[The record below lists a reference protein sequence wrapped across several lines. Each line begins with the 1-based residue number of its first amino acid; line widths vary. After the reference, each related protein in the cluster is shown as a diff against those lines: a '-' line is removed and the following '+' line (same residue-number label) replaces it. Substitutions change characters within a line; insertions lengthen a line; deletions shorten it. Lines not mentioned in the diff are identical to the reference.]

1 MQIKNGNVFLK
12 DGSFVKANIRI
23 DGGKITEVSDF
34 TPEEGA
40 VDAEGM
46 YVVPGYVDIHIHGAN
61 GSDCCDATVDA
72 LDTVA
77 AYLAKQGVTSFA
89 ATTMSLGEDTL
100 SAVAEAVKFRM
111 ENPAENSAKI
121 RGINMEGPF
130 FSKAK
135 RGAQNEKF
143 IINPDYEFFSRV
155 NAKSGNNVKLIDIA
169 PELEGSVEFIKKA
182 SRDCVVSIAHT
193 EADYD
198 TAVTAFKSGVT
209 HVTHLYNAMPP
220 FSHRAPGV
228 VGAASDY
235 AKHVELICDGIHS
248 HPATVRSVFKLFG
261 DDRICIIS
269 DAMQACG
276 LEDGEYELGGQK
288 VFVSEGRATLAN
300 GTIAGSTT
308 NLAEG
313 VRRAVKFG
321 VPVASALKAA
331 TVNPAG
337 VLGIEDKAG
346 ILEAGRDADILILD
360 ESLTPKTVIISGKIL
375 DV

>member
-1 MQIKNGNVFLK
+1 MQIKNGRVFLK
-12 DGSFVKANIRI
+12 DGSFVQANIRI
-23 DGGKITEVSDF
+23 ENGRITEVSDF
-34 TPEEGA
+34 TPDADA
-40 VDAEGM
+40 VDAKGM
-46 YVVPGYVDIHIHGAN
+46 YVVPGYVDIHIHGAD
-61 GSDCCDATVDA
+61 GSDCCDATVEA

-100 SAVAEAVKFRM
+100 SAVAQAVKERM
-111 ENPAENSAKI
+111 DNPAEGCAKI
-121 RGINMEGPF
+121 VGINMEGPF

-169 PELEGSVEFIKKA
+169 PELEGSKEFIEKA

-193 EADYD
+193 EADYY
-198 TAVTAFKSGVT
+198 TSVMAFENGVT

-228 VGAASDY
+228 VGAAADY
-235 AKHVELICDGIHS
+235 AKDIELICDGIHS
-248 HPATVRSVFKLFG
+248 HPATVRSVFRLFG
-261 DDRICIIS
+261 DDRVCIIS

-276 LEDGEYELGGQK
+276 LADGEYELGGQK
-288 VFVSEGRATLAN
+288 VFVSESKATLAN

-321 VPVASALKAA
+321 VPLESALKAA
-331 TVNPAG
+331 TANPAR
-337 VLGIEDKAG
+337 VLGMTGEIG
-346 ILEAGRDADILILD
+346 SVEAGAKADILILD
-360 ESLTPKTVIISGKIL
+360 ESLTPKTIIIDGKVL
-375 DV
+375 N

>member
-1 MQIKNGNVFLK
+1 MQIKNGRVFLK
-12 DGSFVKANIRI
+12 DGSFVQANIRI
-23 DGGKITEVSDF
+23 ENGRITEVSDF
-34 TPEEGA
+34 TPDADA
-40 VDAEGM
+40 VDAKGM
-46 YVVPGYVDIHIHGAN
+46 YVVPGYVDIHIHGAD
-61 GSDCCDATVDA
+61 GSDCCDATVEA

-100 SAVAEAVKFRM
+100 SAVAQAVKERM
-111 ENPAENSAKI
+111 DNPAEGCAKI
-121 RGINMEGPF
+121 VGINMEGPF

-169 PELEGSVEFIKKA
+169 PELEGSKEFIEKA
-182 SRDCVVSIAHT
+182 SKDCVVSIAHT

-198 TAVTAFKSGVT
+198 TSVMAFENGVT

-228 VGAASDY
+228 VGAAADY
-235 AKHVELICDGIHS
+235 AKDIELICDGIHS
-248 HPATVRSVFKLFG
+248 HPATVRSVFRLFG
-261 DDRICIIS
+261 DDRVCIIS

-276 LEDGEYELGGQK
+276 LADGEYELGGQK
-288 VFVSEGRATLAN
+288 VFVSESKATLAN

-321 VPVASALKAA
+321 VPLESALKAA
-331 TVNPAG
+331 TANPAR
-337 VLGIEDKAG
+337 VLGMTGEIG
-346 ILEAGRDADILILD
+346 SVEAGAKADILILD
-360 ESLTPKTVIISGKIL
+360 ESLTPTTIIIDGKVL
-375 DV
+375 N

>member
-1 MQIKNGNVFLK
+1 MQIKNGRVFLK
-12 DGSFVKANIRI
+12 DGSFVQANIRI
-23 DGGKITEVSDF
+23 ENGRITEVSDF
-34 TPEEGA
+34 TPDADA
-40 VDAEGM
+40 VDAKGM
-46 YVVPGYVDIHIHGAN
+46 YVVPGYVDIHIHGAD
-61 GSDCCDATVDA
+61 GSDCCDATVEA

-100 SAVAEAVKFRM
+100 SAVAQAVKERM
-111 ENPAENSAKI
+111 DNPAEGCAKI
-121 RGINMEGPF
+121 VGINMEGPF

-169 PELEGSVEFIKKA
+169 PELEGSKEFIEKA

-198 TAVTAFKSGVT
+198 TSVMAFENGVT

-228 VGAASDY
+228 VGAAADY
-235 AKHVELICDGIHS
+235 AKDIELICDGIHS
-248 HPATVRSVFKLFG
+248 HPATVRSVFRLFG
-261 DDRICIIS
+261 DDRVCIIS

-276 LEDGEYELGGQK
+276 LADGEYELGGQK
-288 VFVSEGRATLAN
+288 VFVSESKATLAN

-321 VPVASALKAA
+321 VPLESALKAA
-331 TVNPAG
+331 TANPAR
-337 VLGIEDKAG
+337 VLGMTGEIG
-346 ILEAGRDADILILD
+346 SVEAGAKADILILD
-360 ESLTPKTVIISGKIL
+360 ESLTPKTIIIDGKVL
-375 DV
+375 N